1 MTHTHYLDISE
12 GTSTLC
18 YYFVHVYVRK
28 KCNAYRV
35 YAINLL
41 KFVIIIAS

>member
-1 MTHTHYLDISE
+1 MTHTHDLDISE
-12 GTSTLC
+12 GASTLC
-18 YYFVHVYVRK
+18 YYFVYMYMRK
-28 KCNAYRV
+28 KCNAYGV